1 MAYEAIDGRAST
13 SFTDQE
19 FTDELAKHQLVEAKR
34 KLTLESTTQFLR
46 IPKKSY

>member
-1 MAYEAIDGRAST
+1 MAYETIDDQAST

-19 FTDELAKHQLVEAKR
+19 FTDELVKHQLVEAKK
-34 KLTLESTTQFLR
+34 KLTLETTTQFLW